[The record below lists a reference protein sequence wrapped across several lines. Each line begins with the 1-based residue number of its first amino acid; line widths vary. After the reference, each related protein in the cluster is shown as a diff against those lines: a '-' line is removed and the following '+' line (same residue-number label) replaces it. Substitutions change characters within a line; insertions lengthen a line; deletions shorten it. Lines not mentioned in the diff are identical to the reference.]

1 MQKWTYGDRDCGF
14 FRWRCGSAGPS
25 TLADDMIPN
34 GYVGNSKRERPA
46 FRRNPIGNQEMRVAN
61 QNEVNGYQKTFFQL
75 NPGIQVIDL
84 RMLIRARW
92 NPK

>member
-1 MQKWTYGDRDCGF
+1 
-14 FRWRCGSAGPS
+14 
-25 TLADDMIPN
+25 
-34 GYVGNSKRERPA
+34 VGKSKRERQA

-61 QNEVNGYQKTFFQL
+61 QKEVNGYQKTFFQL